1 MVIELFNL
9 VVNNKKII
17 IDNDVV
23 INDELLKTSTIRRL
37 NNVHFNGYLDRLI
50 DDTYELS
57 GTLSGTMILP
67 DDITLEDYEYNFTS
81 SIDEKIDETRINFQ
95 KTIDITEDLW
105 QNILVEIPLKCVNDK
120 NKDLTLEGD
129 GWRLISEDDVKLMF
143 EHIEDED
150 YWEIG
155 QVFFI
160 KADREIEEFTLDN
173 GRRRIA
179 YEGNIPIETDCVE
192 INTLEGIMIASKND
206 YIIKGIQG
214 EFYPCKP
221 NIFEQTYELV
231 EQ

>member
-81 SIDEKIDETRINFQ
+81 SIDEKIDETSRSHQALVMFISF
-95 KTIDITEDLW
+95 LS
-105 QNILVEIPLKCVNDK
+105 ILYWSDFIFACC
-120 NKDLTLEGD
+120 NKSKF
-129 GWRLISEDDVKLMF
+129 LI
-143 EHIEDED
+143 
-150 YWEIG
+150 
-155 QVFFI
+155 
-160 KADREIEEFTLDN
+160 
-173 GRRRIA
+173 
-179 YEGNIPIETDCVE
+179 
-192 INTLEGIMIASKND
+192 
-206 YIIKGIQG
+206 
-214 EFYPCKP
+214 
-221 NIFEQTYELV
+221 
-231 EQ
+231 